1 MIHHQLVKGGAVG
14 SRENITST
22 IVGIGVGGVTR
33 STEQL
38 ALVVAGIGNSALSGG
53 GIGGDVTHA
62 VIGIAILQPAAGH
75 GCHLHGGLSAVNIP
89 VGILPGDGAA
99 GNGSQPPQTIVAHGQ
114 SSQSTFVVL
123 KSISSVTIWNSC
135 PE

>member
-38 ALVVAGIGNSALSGG
+38 ALVVVGIGNSALSGG
-53 GIGGDVTHA
+53 GIGGNVTHA
-62 VIGIAILQPAAGH
+62 VIGIAILPARWSRMPPAGWSW
-75 GCHLHGGLSAVNIP
+75 CCQYP
-89 VGILPGDGAA
+89 DRYTA
-99 GNGSQPPQTIVAHGQ
+99 GRRGRR
-114 SSQSTFVVL
+114 
-123 KSISSVTIWNSC
+123 
-135 PE
+135 